1 MGESSFW
8 YRPTRVVPDQRPLNG
23 RCVVVVLFVF
33 CAFGALTLLAG
44 HLEEYPACKLSDEA
58 LVWLSVRSTMF
69 AYGPADATAIPKP
82 PHLLP
87 HLNSDWFTF
96 LVPEKRPLNG
106 YSSSSSEFCLYF
118 CMFICSMS
126 KNYNGIQFWL

>member
-1 MGESSFW
+1 
-8 YRPTRVVPDQRPLNG
+8 
-23 RCVVVVLFVF
+23 
-33 CAFGALTLLAG
+33 
-44 HLEEYPACKLSDEA
+44 
-58 LVWLSVRSTMF
+58 MF

-126 KNYNGIQFWL
+126 KIIMAFSFGFDNISSLLFLPNTV